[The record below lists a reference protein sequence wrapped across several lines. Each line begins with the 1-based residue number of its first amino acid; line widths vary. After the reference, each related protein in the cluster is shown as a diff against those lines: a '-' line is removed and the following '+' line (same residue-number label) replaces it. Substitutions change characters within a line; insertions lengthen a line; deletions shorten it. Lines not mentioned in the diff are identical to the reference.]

1 MRYYLQVAAEAN
13 SMGFFFKRDKQNK
26 KTETNASE
34 AKTSESEV
42 QRLKKELFAAAKSS
56 SSNTKK
62 VNKELKKN
70 ENDVAYFIYM
80 ATGGDRRK

>member
-1 MRYYLQVAAEAN
+1 
-13 SMGFFFKRDKQNK
+13 MGFFFKRDKQNK